1 VTLQRGGCHCGRV
14 RFEVRGEIRRAETCN
29 CSICAM
35 KAYVHW
41 IVPREDFRLLTPEHE
56 LAEYRF
62 NTGVA
67 RHRFCRHCGVASFYV
82 PRSDPDRVDVNLRCV
97 EGVDVERI
105 EIGRFDGRH
114 WEEAFRAERGHEP
127 PPPPTPPAAARAE
140 PTVRRAHHVSFAVAD
155 LARSQ
160 RFFGE
165 LLGLPEIPR
174 PDFGFPGA
182 WYQAGEIEVHLI
194 VAPAG
199 APVGTPPPR
208 ISPVADHAA
217 FQVADY
223 AGARERL
230 RAAGHDVIELG
241 AEVGQLFVQDPDGH
255 VIELIV
261 PGGRLGRRP

>member
-1 VTLQRGGCHCGRV
+1 V
-14 RFEVRGEIRRAETCN
+14 RFEVRGEVKRAETCN

-41 IVPREDFRLLTPEHE
+41 IVPREDFRLLTPEDE

-62 NTGVA
+62 GTGVA
-67 RHRFCRHCGVASFYV
+67 RHRFCRTCGVASFYV
-82 PRSDPDRVDVNLRCV
+82 PRSDPDRIDVNLRCV
-97 EGVDVERI
+97 EGIDLERL

-114 WEEAFRAERGHEP
+114 WEEAYRATREREP
-127 PPPPTPPAAARAE
+127 QQSPVRSE

-155 LARSQ
+155 LGRSQ

-165 LLGLPEIPR
+165 VLGLPEIPR

-182 WYQAGEIEVHLI
+182 WYRAGEIEVHLI

-230 RAAGHDVIELG
+230 RAAGHDVIETG

-261 PGGRLGRRP
+261 PGGRLGRRPVAGR